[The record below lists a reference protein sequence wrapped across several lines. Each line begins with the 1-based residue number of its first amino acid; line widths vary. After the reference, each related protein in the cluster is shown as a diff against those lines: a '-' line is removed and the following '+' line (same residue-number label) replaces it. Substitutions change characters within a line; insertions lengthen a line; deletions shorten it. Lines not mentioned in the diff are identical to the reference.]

1 MEPSKRPFH
10 QGETIMSLIFKLPA
24 LILLASIVV
33 ALIEAMYF
41 LSKDHGDK
49 DKIRVVKALSIRVSL
64 ALVLFVLL
72 IVGAL
77 FGVIEVRPSP

>member
-1 MEPSKRPFH
+1 
-10 QGETIMSLIFKLPA
+10 MSLTFKLPA
-24 LILLASIVV
+24 LILLAMIVFT
-33 ALIEAMYF
+33 LGEAMYY

-49 DKIRVVKALSIRVSL
+49 DKTRVVKALSIRVTL

-77 FGVIEVRPSP
+77 FGFIQPPVAIP

>member
-1 MEPSKRPFH
+1 
-10 QGETIMSLIFKLPA
+10 MSLIFKLPA

-49 DKIRVVKALSIRVSL
+49 DKVRVVKALSIRVSL
-64 ALVLFVLL
+64 ALVLFILL

-77 FGVIEVRPSP
+77 FGVIEVHPTP